1 MTTSIHPST
10 RVQVPIHDHNPIPE
24 TQTKPYDSHFILPTH
39 QVKKARHLLYLDP
52 RYHIIPYYSNIK
64 LIRITQSPNNNKNGA
79 VREKTK
85 LIHFQPRSRKKRVFF
100 FRELC
105 SQGWNTNHGK
115 PYGNLMEPGWDELE
129 MAQVRPRLIPVAV
142 SLL

>member
-1 MTTSIHPST
+1 M
-10 RVQVPIHDHNPIPE
+10 VQLE
-24 TQTKPYDSHFILPTH
+24 KKPN
-39 QVKKARHLLYLDP
+39 LYTF
-52 RYHIIPYYSNIK
+52 S
-64 LIRITQSPNNNKNGA
+64 
-79 VREKTK
+79 REVE
-85 LIHFQPRSRKKRVFF
+85 KRGFFF